1 MSDTSEP
8 NYGLAFLLVIIAGL
22 STTFGAVAVMFD
34 KCVQLT
40 DKRFLACSLALSAG
54 VMLYVSFVEIFVK
67 SVEAFQEQQL
77 SWSYLAATMCLF
89 VGCIITVGLDML
101 VHKLVGGHHHGHGHT
116 HRDNMN
122 ANSPPFGVSTPTSGQ
137 NIQATKK
144 INEAAVGN
152 EGVELQVGPT
162 TNIANDVESSITT
175 DNTTGDDNN
184 GDDGFINED
193 KSRMHKTGLLVA
205 LALGIHNFPE
215 GLITFVG
222 ALTSPSVG
230 IALCIAITIHNIPE
244 GLCVAIPIFYATG
257 DRRKAFLYAFASG
270 VAEPVG
276 ALIGFAVIEAVG
288 GAAFGVIFG
297 VVGGMMIYI
306 CMSELIPTALRH
318 DPENKY
324 VTKFVIVGMFIMALS
339 LVLFQDPYVPPVNVA
354 VTSTDEST
362 NSSRLLI

>member
-1 MSDTSEP
+1 MSESVQEP

-40 DKRFLACSLALSAG
+40 DKRFLASSLALSAG
-54 VMLYVSFVEIFVK
+54 VMIYVSFVEIFVK
-67 SVEAFQEQQL
+67 SVEAFQEQKL
-77 SWSYLAATMCLF
+77 SWAYLAATMCLF
-89 VGCIITVGLDML
+89 AGCGITVGLDML
-101 VHKLVGGHHHGHGHT
+101 VHKLVGGHHSHGTNNPPYGVSST
-116 HRDNMN
+116 N
-122 ANSPPFGVSTPTSGQ
+122 NSPKMK
-137 NIQATKK
+137 NKK
-144 INEAAVGN
+144 TLLE
-152 EGVELQVGPT
+152 
-162 TNIANDVESSITT
+162 ESV
-175 DNTTGDDNN
+175 GDDNVQIEIGKVKISESEDADIEKEDMN
-184 GDDGFINED
+184 KDDDGNDNGFVNED

-257 DRRKAFLYAFASG
+257 DRKKAFLYAFASG

-276 ALIGFAVIEAVG
+276 ALLGFAVIKAVG

-297 VVGGMMIYI
+297 IVGGMMIYI
-306 CMSELIPTALRH
+306 CFSELIPTALRH
-318 DPENKY
+318 DPENQY
-324 VTKFVIVGMFIMALS
+324 VTRFVIIGMLVMAIS
-339 LVLFQDPYVPPVNVA
+339 LVMFQDPYVPPEEVA
-354 VTSTDEST
+354 VPSTTAASSN

>member
-1 MSDTSEP
+1 MAEP

-89 VGCIITVGLDML
+89 VGCIVTVGLDMF
-101 VHKLVGGHHHGHGHT
+101 VHKLVGGHHPGHGHRNNINT
-116 HRDNMN
+116 DT
-122 ANSPPFGVSTPTSGQ
+122 PPFGVKSPTISPKAK
-137 NIQATKK
+137 ATKK
-144 INEAAVGN
+144 LDEAAVGSGN
-152 EGVELQVGPT
+152 VEIDLAPMT
-162 TNIANDVESSITT
+162 NDVESSTT
-175 DNTTGDDNN
+175 IDNANGDNN
-184 GDDGFINED
+184 GGGGFINED
-193 KSRMHKTGLLVA
+193 NSRMHKTGLLVA

-276 ALIGFAVIEAVG
+276 ALIGFAVIKAVG

-297 VVGGMMIYI
+297 IVGGMMIYI

-324 VTKFVIVGMFIMALS
+324 VTKFVICGMFIMALS
-339 LVLFQDPYVPPVNVA
+339 LVLFQDPYVPPANVA
-354 VTSTDEST
+354 VTSANGGT